1 MTNLEK
7 LKRLPPKEQEA
18 LFKKINTIRSLAKNV
33 NYGCQYGAGAAKIA
47 KTGGIPL
54 KQAKEL
60 HNAYWSVNWAVKEF
74 ASRQYIKEVDGEMWV
89 YNPVSGF
96 YYSLRFEKDVF
107 STVVQSTGVFCF
119 DTWISRV
126 LKRREQITGQFHDE
140 GVWVI
145 PEDKKEAMEE
155 ILRDSIKETNDILG
169 LNREL
174 GIDVKFGRTYADV
187 H

>member
-1 MTNLEK
+1 MSLDD
-7 LKRLPPKEQEA
+7 LKRLPPEEQEK
-18 LFKKINTIRSLAKNV
+18 LFKKINAIRSIAKNV

-96 YYSLRFEKDVF
+96 YYSLRYEKDVF
-107 STVVQSTGVFCF
+107 STIVQSTGVFCF

-126 LKRREQITGQFHDE
+126 LKRREQITAQFHDE

-145 PEDKKEAMEE
+145 PNGREKDMEA
-155 ILRDSIKETNDILG
+155 ILREAIKETNEILG

-174 GIDVKFGRTYADV
+174 DIDVKFGKNYSEV

>member
-1 MTNLEK
+1 MTLDELKK
-7 LKRLPPKEQEA
+7 LSLDKQEE
-18 LFKKINTIRSLAKNV
+18 LFKKIDSIRSIAKNV
-33 NYGCQYGAGAAKIA
+33 NYGSQYGAGAAKLA

-60 HNAYWSVNWAVKEF
+60 HGAYWSKNWAIKAF
-74 ASRQYIKEVDGEMWV
+74 ASKQYIKEVDGEMWV

-96 YYSLRFEKDVF
+96 YYSLRYEKDIF

-126 LKRREQITGQFHDE
+126 LKRREQITAQFHDE

-145 PEDKKEAMEE
+145 PKGREKDMEV
-155 ILRDSIKETNDILG
+155 ILREAIDETNQILG

-174 GIDVKFGRTYADV
+174 GIDIKFGKNYSEV